1 MQAPVIEVRRG
12 PQVEATHPFSALAVV
27 DDEIVARWGP
37 PIGAAWR
44 SAAKPFQLE
53 CALEAIEAG
62 WGAERVAALSAQA
75 LAVGAASHTAEA
87 EHVARVRELL
97 AAFGLEESALGC
109 GPHAPIYP
117 PAYEAL
123 IRSGEPIGDI
133 HNNCSG
139 KHTFML
145 AACAAQGWS
154 GDYRDP
160 AHPLQRQI
168 YAHITRLCGQAPGL
182 GVDGCGVPT
191 FLLPIEGFARA
202 WAQLAAAVQDA
213 RGLLGRVGQAMG
225 QHPFLISGSER
236 LDLALAQGRRE
247 PMISKIGAKAL
258 ECVALP
264 ERRMAVVVKVHSG
277 AEEALGEATA
287 LALERFAPGAFA
299 RPADW
304 EWDKI
309 RNVVGRV
316 VGDRRLAAG

>member
-160 AHPLQRQI
+160 RTPCRGRS
-168 YAHITRLCGQAPGL
+168 TRTSRGSAGRRP
-182 GVDGCGVPT
+182 
-191 FLLPIEGFARA
+191 A
-202 WAQLAAAVQDA
+202 WAWTAAACPPSCCPSRA
-213 RGLLGRVGQAMG
+213 SPGPGRSWPPWCRTRGLLGQVGQAMG
-225 QHPFLISGSER
+225 QHPSLISGSER

-247 PMISKIGAKAL
+247 PMISKIGAKG
-258 ECVALP
+258 P
-264 ERRMAVVVKVHSG
+264 RG
-277 AEEALGEATA
+277 AS
-287 LALERFAPGAFA
+287 RCPS
-299 RPADW
+299 
-304 EWDKI
+304 
-309 RNVVGRV
+309 
-316 VGDRRLAAG
+316 AAWRWW

>member
-145 AACAAQGWS
+145 AASAAMGWT

-160 AHPLQRQI
+160 EHPLQRRI
-168 YAHITRLCGQAPGL
+168 RGYITELAGQAPGL
-182 GVDGCGVPT
+182 ATDGCGVPT
-191 FLLPIEGFARA
+191 FCMPIEGFARA
-202 WAQLAAAVQDA
+202 WATLAEAVADQD
-213 RGLLGRVGQAMG
+213 GLLGQVGAAMG
-225 QHPFLISGSER
+225 QHPYLVSGTGR
-236 LDLALAQGRRE
+236 LDADLAPGRRE
-247 PMISKIGAKAL
+247 ATVTKIGAKAL

-264 ERRMAVVVKVHSG
+264 ERRVAVVVKVHTG
-277 AEEALGEATA
+277 AEEALGEA
-287 LALERFAPGAFA
+287 LAESLARFA
-299 RPADW
+299 
-304 EWDKI
+304 
-309 RNVVGRV
+309 
-316 VGDRRLAAG
+316 